1 MKFVFHYPE
10 TNGPDGDLLDSGPLD
25 EVARVTERAGFDALS
40 LTEHPVPGARWLASG
55 GHQSLDPFVALG
67 FVAAATERLRLLP
80 HLALAPYRNPFLLA
94 KAAATLDKLSG
105 GRLILGLGAGY
116 QKSEFHALGVDMD
129 ERGALFD
136 EVLDCLPLHW
146 SGEPFSYHGLHFDAR
161 DVVALPRPV
170 QDPIPIWIG
179 GNSKAARRRAAE
191 RAQGWMPMIGPAE
204 LARTTQ
210 TRDAR
215 LVRRRGRGD
224 PRGRAQRPRRRDAR
238 IRSTSSAR
246 TPTRRSTSPTV
257 DADRHRAAFAE
268 MEDAGLTWVL
278 VSHPRGEP
286 AATYEF
292 LEASAPTYLGLSELD
307 VQLGQAAQHPG
318 RLVREPT
325 VAGGPVVL
333 LGQPDVARAVRG
345 CARC

>member
-10 TNGPDGDLLDSGPLD
+10 TNGPAGDLLDSGPLD
-25 EVARVTERAGFDALS
+25 EIACAAERAGFDALS

-94 KAAATLDKLSG
+94 KAAATLDKLSS

-146 SGEPFSYHGLHFDAR
+146 SGEPFSYQGLHFDAR
-161 DVVALPRPV
+161 DVIALPRPV

-179 GNSKAARRRAAE
+179 GNSKAARRRVAE
-191 RAQGWMPMIGPAE
+191 RAQGWMPMIGSAE
-204 LARTTQ
+204 LSRTTQ
-210 TRDAR
+210 TAMLGSFADVAVAIREVAR
-215 LVRRRGRGD
+215 AAEAAGRTEPLDFLCSYSD
-224 PRGRAQRPRRRDAR
+224 PSIHQPA
-238 IRSTSSAR
+238 
-246 TPTRRSTSPTV
+246 V
-257 DADRHRAAFAE
+257 DADRHREAFAE
-268 MEDAGLTWVL
+268 MEGSGLTWVL

-286 AATYEF
+286 AAVYEF
-292 LEASAPTYLGLSELD
+292 LEAFGATYL
-307 VQLGQAAQHPG
+307 A
-318 RLVREPT
+318 
-325 VAGGPVVL
+325 
-333 LGQPDVARAVRG
+333 
-345 CARC
+345 

>member
-1 MKFVFHYPE
+1 MRFVFHYPE
-10 TNGPDGDLLDSGPLD
+10 TKGAEGDLLDSGPLD
-25 EVARVTERAGFDALS
+25 EVARAAERAGFDALS
-40 LTEHPVPGARWLASG
+40 LTEHPAPGAKWLASG

-116 QKSEFHALGVDMD
+116 QKSEFYALGVDMD

-146 SGEPFSYHGLHFDAR
+146 SGEPFSYKGLHFDAR
-161 DVVALPRPV
+161 DVIALPRPV

-179 GNSKAARRRAAE
+179 GNSKAARRRVAE
-191 RAQGWMPMIGPAE
+191 RAQGWMPMLGSAE
-204 LARTTQ
+204 LSQTTQ
-210 TRDAR
+210 TPMLGSFADVAPAIREVKESAESA
-215 LVRRRGRGD
+215 GRTD
-224 PRGRAQRPRRRDAR
+224 PLDFLCSYSDPSIHQ
-238 IRSTSSAR
+238 
-246 TPTRRSTSPTV
+246 PTV

-268 MEDAGLTWVL
+268 MEDAGLTWVM

-286 AATYEF
+286 AATHEF
-292 LEASAPTYLGLSELD
+292 LESFGATYL
-307 VQLGQAAQHPG
+307 A
-318 RLVREPT
+318 
-325 VAGGPVVL
+325 
-333 LGQPDVARAVRG
+333 
-345 CARC
+345 